1 MPAKSTGPQLLDPR
15 DLRQRLALSRER
27 MGGILHVSAKTY
39 ERWEKGEAFPSQ
51 QHRNALAKLKE
62 IEELGL
68 LVYTPEGLRQ
78 FLSTP
83 LPVFDGHSA
92 FEIIRLGQHEQVIAA
107 LAADY
112 EGLGY

>member
-15 DLRQRLALSRER
+15 DLRRRLALSRER

-39 ERWEKGEAFPSQ
+39 ERWEKGEASPNQ
-51 QHRNALAKLKE
+51 EHYVALTRIKE

-68 LVYTPEGLRQ
+68 LVYTPEGLSQ
-78 FLSTP
+78 FLNTP

-92 FEIIRLGQHEQVIAA
+92 LEIIRLGQHERVVAA
-107 LAADY
+107 LASDY

>member
-1 MPAKSTGPQLLDPR
+1 MSTGLQLLNPR
-15 DLRQRLALSRER
+15 DLRTRLALSRER

-39 ERWEKGEAFPSQ
+39 ERWEKGEVSPNQ
-51 QHRNALAKLKE
+51 EHRNALAKLKE

-68 LVYTPEGLRQ
+68 LVYTCEGLRE

-83 LPVFDGHSA
+83 LPIFDGHSA
-92 FEIIRLGQHEQVIAA
+92 LETIRLGQHDQVLAA